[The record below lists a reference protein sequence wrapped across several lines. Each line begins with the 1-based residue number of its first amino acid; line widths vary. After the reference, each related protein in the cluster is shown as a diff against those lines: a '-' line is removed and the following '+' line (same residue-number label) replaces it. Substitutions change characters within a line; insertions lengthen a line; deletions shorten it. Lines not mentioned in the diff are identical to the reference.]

1 VSTPQ
6 AIPSFFLYGEA
17 PRIVG
22 DRFLHLEALDDRSRP
37 SNWNI
42 RPHSHANLSH
52 LFYIT
57 DGGGRMQADDLV
69 LHFTSPCLL
78 LVPARRVHA
87 FTFEAETQGT
97 VLTIADGYQQ
107 EIMRR
112 DPDLAR
118 LFSAP
123 DCIEVANP
131 DRFNRHFGELQRELA
146 WKAPGH
152 RAAVEGLLIS
162 MLVAALRLRHAATAG
177 LPSELGAQ
185 ASLVACFRSLVEE
198 HFRTNLGIPGYADL
212 LSATPKRLRA
222 ACLKIASQ
230 TPLAILQDRRL
241 LEAKRLMLY
250 SNMTL
255 AEIGY
260 YLGFSDPAYF
270 SRFFRNL
277 SGVSARTFR
286 AEGEDWAATRDA
298 A

>member
-1 VSTPQ
+1 MSAAQ

-17 PRIVG
+17 PRTVG
-22 DRFLHLEALDDRSRP
+22 DRFLHVESLDDRSRP

-52 LFYIT
+52 LFFIS
-57 DGGGRMQADDLV
+57 DGGGRMQADDLT
-69 LHFTSPCLL
+69 LQFQSPCLL

-87 FTFEAETQGT
+87 FAFEAETQGM
-97 VLTIADGYQQ
+97 VLTIADGYRQ
-107 EIMRR
+107 EITRR

-123 DCIEVANP
+123 DWIRIESP
-131 DRFNRHFGELQRELA
+131 ERFARHFGELQRELS
-146 WKAPGH
+146 WQAPGH

-162 MLVAALRLRHAATAG
+162 MLVAGLRLHHAATAQ

-185 ASLVACFRSLVEE
+185 ASLVACFRGLVEE
-198 HFRTNLGIPGYADL
+198 HFRSELDIPAYARL
-212 LSATPKRLRA
+212 LSATPKRLRS
-222 ACLKIASQ
+222 ACLKIAAQ
-230 TPLAILQDRRL
+230 TPLSIVQDRKL

-250 SNMTL
+250 SNMTV

-260 YLGFSDPAYF
+260 YLGFADPAYF
-270 SRFFRNL
+270 SRFFKNL
-277 SGVSARTFR
+277 CGVSARSFR
-286 AEGEDWAATRDA
+286 CGADAWNDVAAA